1 MADSLKE
8 KLRAD
13 LNDARRARDKLRTQL
28 MTTILADLKYR
39 EIELG
44 REAADAD
51 IIEVVNRGIKRRR
64 EAAEQMRAG
73 ARTELAEKEEAE
85 AELLSAYL
93 PKQLDESEVRSF
105 CARGDRGRCHQHGRG
120 NGQDHAAHQGRFRRQ
135 GSEPHRA
142 GRTGSEVNTG

>member
-105 CARGDRGRCHQHGRG
+105 VR
-120 NGQDHAAHQGRFRRQ
+120 AAIAEGAINMGAVMGKIMPRIKGAFDGKEANRIVR
-135 GSEPHRA
+135 EELEA
-142 GRTGSEVNTG
+142 K

>member
-44 REAADAD
+44 HEAGDAD

-73 ARTELAEKEEAE
+73 ARIELAEKEEAE
-85 AELLSAYL
+85 AELLSVYL

-105 CARGDRGRCHQHGRG
+105 VR
-120 NGQDHAAHQGRFRRQ
+120 AAIAEGANNMGAVMGKIMPRIKGAFDGKEANRIVR
-135 GSEPHRA
+135 EELEA
-142 GRTGSEVNTG
+142 K